1 MGLFY
6 TGAGDKGKSPVW
18 DKKKLDKTS
27 PALAAL
33 GDLDELNSLLGL
45 IRSQKIPT
53 DYKNI
58 LSGLQENLFTVQAA
72 VYLYI
77 IGRKE
82 KAPSFGADKTKKL
95 ETLIETLEK
104 YVNPERGFVVSGDE
118 PVSAWLDFARAV
130 SRRAERSVWIL
141 NKKTK
146 LPPAILSYMNRLSS
160 LLFALARA
168 SAKKSK
174 KKERHPKYK

>member
-18 DKKKLDKTS
+18 DNKKLDKTS
-27 PALAAL
+27 PGLTAL

-45 IRSQKIPT
+45 IRSQKIPA

-58 LSGLQENLFTVQAA
+58 LSGLQESLFTVQAI

-77 IGRKE
+77 IKRKE
-82 KAPSFGADKTKKL
+82 KASPFDEEKTNKL
-95 ETLIETLEK
+95 ESLINALEK
-104 YVNPERGFVVSGDE
+104 YVNPERGFVVSGDG
-118 PVSAWLDFARAV
+118 PVGAWLDFARAV

-141 NKKTK
+141 NKKVK
-146 LPPAILSYMNRLSS
+146 LPPGILSYLNRFSS

-168 SAKKSK
+168 SAKKAK
-174 KKERHPKYK
+174 KKKRHPKYK

>member
-27 PALAAL
+27 PGLTAL

-45 IRSQKIPT
+45 IRSQKILA

-58 LSGLQENLFTVQAA
+58 LSGLEEDIFSIQATS
-72 VYLYI
+72 YLYI
-77 IGRKE
+77 IDRKE
-82 KAPSFGADKTKKL
+82 KAPPFGTDKTKKL
-95 ETLIETLEK
+95 EVLIDALEK

-141 NKKTK
+141 NKKVK
-146 LPPAILSYMNRLSS
+146 LPSAILSYLNRLSS

-174 KKERHPKYK
+174 KKERHPKYR